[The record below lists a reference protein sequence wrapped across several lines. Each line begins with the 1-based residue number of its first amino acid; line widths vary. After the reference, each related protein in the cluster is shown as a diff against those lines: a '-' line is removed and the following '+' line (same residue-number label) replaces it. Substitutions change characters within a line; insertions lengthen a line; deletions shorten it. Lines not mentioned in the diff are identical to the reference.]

1 MARWVVVSSGEGS
14 SSLQGCP
21 GSVATETH
29 SEPGVRCSSPV
40 NGVND

>member
-29 SEPGVRCSSPV
+29 SEPRGRLLESGGWSE
-40 NGVND
+40 